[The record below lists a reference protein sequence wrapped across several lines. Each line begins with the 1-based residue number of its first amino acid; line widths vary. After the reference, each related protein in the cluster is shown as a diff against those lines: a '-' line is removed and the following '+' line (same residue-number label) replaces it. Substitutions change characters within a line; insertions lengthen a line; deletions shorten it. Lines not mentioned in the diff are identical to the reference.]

1 MIRICIYTFLLG
13 ILLVSCTDES
23 CYEPKEAPIRMSV
36 FDKENMVPISFND
49 LQIIVGSDTLLLKNI
64 SIGGIG
70 APNDSLINKEATGL
84 KMVTAPLHINKDT
97 TSFFLRYNF
106 EDVINIY
113 DTIMVIHENKEN
125 FISIYCGCMIFHQIE
140 NVQYTT
146 NLIDSIAYINQTIT
160 NAEEVHLQLLY

>member
-1 MIRICIYTFLLG
+1 MVRYWIYAILMGFFL
-13 ILLVSCTDES
+13 ISCTDES

-36 FDKENMVPISFND
+36 FDKESMVPISFNN
-49 LQIIVGSDTLLLKNI
+49 LQIIVDSDTLLLKNTT
-64 SIGGIG
+64 IGGVD

-84 KMVTAPLHINKDT
+84 KMITAPLRINKDT

-106 EDVINIY
+106 DDVIEIY
-113 DTIMVIHENKEN
+113 DTITVIHENKEN

-140 NVQYTT
+140 NVKHTT